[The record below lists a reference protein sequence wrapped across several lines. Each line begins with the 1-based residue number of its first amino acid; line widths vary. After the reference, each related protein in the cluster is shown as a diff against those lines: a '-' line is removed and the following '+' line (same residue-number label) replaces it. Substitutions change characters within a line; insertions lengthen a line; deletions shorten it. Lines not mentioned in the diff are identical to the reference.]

1 MPRLPAG
8 ISRRKNGSLRLIFT
22 IDGKRY
28 DVYGRTPDECKEK
41 EQKKRKEI
49 EEGTYKSSKK
59 LTVKEYF
66 DRWLE
71 SREGVVQS
79 QTIRTYKK
87 LASRIL
93 YTEIDKAGHTFGELK
108 IVKVEPDNVRALQK
122 ALQKECI
129 IKDKNGK
136 DLKRKALT
144 TRTTNDSMVL
154 VKRIFRNAVNERVIS
169 WSPAECIEPLK
180 RTEEQFRETLH
191 RALTIE
197 ETRKFFDHV
206 GDSSY
211 AQLYKFLLYTGCRV
225 GEAGA
230 LLPGD
235 VTGGVIRINKTVT
248 RTEIGYEIG
257 QETKT
262 RAGTRTIPLLPEAKK
277 ALDKQKEINKIL
289 HDGNVIR
296 MDKPIFRLPKG
307 GLLRAD
313 RVNDDIRSICDKA
326 KMERFTVHAFRDTFT
341 TRCVSNGMSVK
352 ELMETLG
359 HSDVQMTMGLYS
371 HGDDQKKADQLK
383 AVNFM

>member
-1 MPRLPAG
+1 MARLPAG
-8 ISRRKNGSLRLIFT
+8 MTKRKDGSYRIQFT
-22 IDGKRY
+22 LNGKRY
-28 DVYGRTPDECKEK
+28 DVYGRTKDECKEK

-49 EEGTYKSSKK
+49 EEGTYKSSKS
-59 LTVKEYF
+59 LTVSEYF
-66 DRWLE
+66 DRWIQ
-71 SREGVVQS
+71 SREGVIQS

-87 LASRIL
+87 LISRIL
-93 YTEIDKAGHTFGELK
+93 YTTIDEAGHTFGELK
-108 IVKVEPDNVRALQK
+108 FTKVEPDNVK
-122 ALQKECI
+122 ALQKGLLKECT

-136 DLKRKALT
+136 DLKRKALS
-144 TRTTNDSMVL
+144 TRSTNDSMIL

-191 RALTIE
+191 RALTKE
-197 ETRKFFDHV
+197 ETRIFFDHV
-206 GDSSY
+206 GTSHY
-211 AQLYKFLLYTGCRV
+211 GPLYEFLLYTGCRI

-235 VTGGVIRINKTVT
+235 VTGGVVKINKTVT

-262 RAGTRTIPLLPEAKK
+262 KAGTRTIPLLPEAKK
-277 ALDKQKEINKIL
+277 ALERQTQQNKDL
-289 HDGNVIR
+289 YDGNVIR
-296 MDKPIFRLPKG
+296 LDKPIFRLPRG

-326 KMERFTVHAFRDTFT
+326 GLERFTVHAFRDTFT
-341 TRCVSNGMSVK
+341 TRCISDGVSVK

-359 HSDVQMTMGLYS
+359 HSDVQMTLGLYG
-371 HGDDQKKADQLK
+371 HGNDQKKADQLK

>member
-1 MPRLPAG
+1 MARLPAG
-8 ISRRKNGSLRLIFT
+8 MSRRKDGSYRIQFT
-22 IDGKRY
+22 LNGKRY

-49 EEGTYKSSKK
+49 EEGTYKSSKA
-59 LTVKEYF
+59 LTVQEYF
-66 DRWLE
+66 ERWIQ
-71 SREGVVQS
+71 SREGVIQS

-87 LASRIL
+87 LISRIL
-93 YTEIDKAGHTFGELK
+93 YTTIDEAGHTFGELK
-108 IVKVEPDNVRALQK
+108 FTKVEPDNVK
-122 ALQKECI
+122 ALQKGLLKECT

-136 DLKRKALT
+136 DLKRKALS
-144 TRTTNDSMVL
+144 TRSTNDSMIL

-169 WSPAECIEPLK
+169 WSPAECIEPLA
-180 RTEEQFRETLH
+180 RSEEQMRNTLH
-191 RALTIE
+191 RALSIE
-197 ETRKFFDHV
+197 ETRTFFKYV
-206 GDSSY
+206 GNSY
-211 AQLYKFLLYTGCRV
+211 YAPLYKFLLYTGCRV

-230 LLPGD
+230 LTPKD
-235 VTGGVIRINKTVT
+235 ITGGVIRINKTIT

-257 QETKT
+257 KETKT
-262 RAGTRTIPLLPEAKK
+262 KAGMRTIPLLPEAKQ
-277 ALDKQKEINKIL
+277 AVEKQKELNQIL
-289 HDGNVIR
+289 FDGNVIR

-313 RVNDDIRSICDKA
+313 RVNDDIKSICDKA

-341 TRCVSNGMSVK
+341 TRCVDNGMPVK

-371 HGDDQKKADQLK
+371 HANDQKKADKLK